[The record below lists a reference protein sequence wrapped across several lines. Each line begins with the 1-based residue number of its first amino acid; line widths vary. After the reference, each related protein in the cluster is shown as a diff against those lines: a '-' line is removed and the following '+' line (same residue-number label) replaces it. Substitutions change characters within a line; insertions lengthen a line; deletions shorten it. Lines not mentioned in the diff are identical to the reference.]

1 MTTGETVGQ
10 RLKRARLRLSAEL
23 GESITPPK
31 LAAMIG
37 TTGETVRRYEAGDR
51 EPDLGMIVLLAAAL
65 RVTPAEIA
73 FGEGANAVPLLPG
86 ELPPLPDARPVPR
99 PVPRPQQLPGHRRR
113 A

>member
-23 GESITPPK
+23 GEAITPPK

-37 TTGETVRRYEAGDR
+37 TTGETIRRYEAGDR
-51 EPDLGMIVLLAAAL
+51 EPDLGTIIVLAAAL
-65 RVTPAEIA
+65 KVTPGEIA
-73 FGEGANAVPLLPG
+73 FGQACNEVPLLPG
-86 ELPPLPDARPVPR
+86 ELPPLPDAEPVPR
-99 PVPRPQQLPGHRRR
+99 PVPRPATTGQRRR